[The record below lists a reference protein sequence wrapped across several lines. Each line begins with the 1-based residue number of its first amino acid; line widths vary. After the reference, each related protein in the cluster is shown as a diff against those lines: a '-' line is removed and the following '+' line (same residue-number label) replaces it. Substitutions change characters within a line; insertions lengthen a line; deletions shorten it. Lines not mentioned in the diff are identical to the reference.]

1 MQFKLS
7 ESHGHGPRRREAL
20 PPSEHSGAGREHEG
34 GANPPIFFPFF
45 SCVFPFPLLP
55 QSSGRA
61 QDEGT
66 GGMQKLAV
74 SLPVCREWQGVG
86 KQQRHGQHLKKKN
99 NTIFGPQFQR
109 FLLVDLGTFQ
119 NFCMKPNLNKIVHKL
134 QAQ

>member
-1 MQFKLS
+1 MPWPP
-7 ESHGHGPRRREAL
+7 EEEAL
-20 PPSEHSGAGREHEG
+20 PPLEHSGAGREHEG

-74 SLPVCREWQGVG
+74 SLPECREWQGVG
-86 KQQRHGQHLKKKN
+86 KQKRHGQNLKKKKQKKKHN
-99 NTIFGPQFQR
+99 IWATVLEIPIGRLRHFPK
-109 FLLVDLGTFQ
+109 LLHET
-119 NFCMKPNLNKIVHKL
+119 
-134 QAQ
+134 